1 MKVSL
6 IHMKTRDTL
15 EEVLSAAGNNIR
27 KAAEQEPN
35 FIALPEYFSVPGF
48 IENYSSAEDIF
59 RETFKPTMVFLK
71 HISSEFPTIY
81 IIGGTLIEK
90 KNSAFFNTCTIWK
103 DGELLK
109 SYRKRNLINA
119 EVKIGVSKDEKPL
132 VFKTEFCKIGVLVCA
147 DIFDSNAVEQ
157 TVKMGAEIIFL
168 PVAALYA
175 HPDVDGHPLSEKIAS
190 EKGVFIVKVGNVR
203 SGAKGGRSAV
213 ITPWGV
219 VSEVKDTPSD
229 AILIVDLDMVKLKT
243 YRETLKLNRSFS
255 ISQ

>member
-15 EEVLSAAGNNIR
+15 GDVLSKTKENIL
-27 KAAEQEPN
+27 KVAEQKPN

-48 IENYSSAEDIF
+48 IENYSSAKEIF
-59 RETFKPTMVFLK
+59 EETFKPTMDFLK
-71 HISSEFPTIY
+71 HVSSEFPDIY

-90 KNSAFFNTCTIWK
+90 KQDYFFNTCTIWK

-119 EVKIGVSKDEKPL
+119 EVKIGVSKDGNPL
-132 VFKTEFCKIGVLVCA
+132 VLDTEFCKISVLVCA
-147 DIFDSNAVEQ
+147 DIFDSNTVEQ

-175 HPDVDGHPLSEKIAS
+175 HPNVEGHPLSEKIAS

-213 ITPWGV
+213 IAPWGV
-219 VSEVKDTPSD
+219 ISEVEDTPSD
-229 AILIVDLDMVKLKT
+229 AILTVDLDMAKLKA
-243 YRETLKLNRSFS
+243 YREKLE
-255 ISQ
+255 IQ

>member
-1 MKVSL
+1 
-6 IHMKTRDTL
+6 MKTRDTL
-15 EEVLSAAGNNIR
+15 KEVLSGAGKNIQ
-27 KAAEQEPN
+27 KAAEQDPD
-35 FIALPEYFSVPGF
+35 FIALPEYFSVPGL

-59 RETFKPTMVFLK
+59 KETFKPTMDFLK
-71 HISSEFPTIY
+71 HISNEFPTIY

-90 KNSAFFNTCTIWK
+90 RNSAFFNTCTIWK

-168 PVAALYA
+168 PVAALYT
-175 HPDVDGHPLSEKIAS
+175 HPNVEGHPLSEKIAS
-190 EKGVFIVKVGNVR
+190 EKGVFIIKVGNVR

-213 ITPWGV
+213 ISPWGV
-219 VSEVKDTPSD
+219 ISEVEDTLSD
-229 AILIVDLDMVKLKT
+229 AILTVELDTVKLKA
-243 YRETLKLNRSFS
+243 YREKLNRSFS
-255 ISQ
+255 IFQ